1 MGEYFGMDQWTR
13 VIMGEYSGMDQ
24 DTHVR
29 AVLPGPHVATQN
41 LVAEQSVT
49 ILRARTFMIN
59 ADFIF
64 YLGS

>member
-29 AVLPGPHVATQN
+29 AVLPGPHVSTQD
-41 LVAEQSVT
+41 LVAE
-49 ILRARTFMIN
+49 
-59 ADFIF
+59 
-64 YLGS
+64 